1 MPKIALLIEF
11 WGRAFHGWQYQDNA
25 ISVQQTLEEAW
36 TRLTD
41 ETRRFSASSRTDAGV
56 SARGLVCDVSS
67 DTKIPVANLPYAL
80 NAQLPESLVVLR
92 AREVPEDFSP
102 RFQSIGKHYCYR
114 FFRRAIPSAFHKDT
128 TYHCPRD
135 FDLSRAREVFPAWLG
150 ERDFKALMDQGSPVP
165 STVRRLD
172 ALRLR
177 EAGDILELHVLG
189 SGFLYHMVRILA
201 GTAMDLMT
209 GRLTPEH
216 VVRNFTKGDR
226 TELGPTLPPQ
236 GLMLE
241 RVFFDTELFGGD
253 DRKAYEELRKA
264 LGNW

>member
-1 MPKIALLIEF
+1 MPKIAFKIEF

-25 ISVQQTLEEAW
+25 SSVQQTLEEAW
-36 TRLTD
+36 RRLTG

-56 SARGLVCDVSS
+56 SAKGLICDVQS
-67 DTKIPVANLPYAL
+67 DTRIPMENLPYAL
-80 NAQLPESLVVLR
+80 NAQLPESLVVL
-92 AREVPEDFSP
+92 AAHEVPEEFTP

-114 FFRRAIPSAFHKDT
+114 FFRRRIPSAFHKDT
-128 TYHCPRD
+128 SYHCPRD
-135 FDLSRAREVFPAWLG
+135 FELQKALEVFPHWIG
-150 ERDFKALMDQGSPVP
+150 EHDFKALMDQGSPVN
-165 STVRRLD
+165 STVRRID
-172 ALRLR
+172 ALAFRDLD
-177 EAGDILELHVLG
+177 DILELHVVG
-189 SGFLYHMVRILA
+189 SGFLYHMVRILS

-216 VVRNFTKGDR
+216 VLKYFELGDR

-241 RVFFDTELFGGD
+241 RVFFEESLFGD
-253 DRKAYEELRKA
+253 DDQNAYHRLVKA